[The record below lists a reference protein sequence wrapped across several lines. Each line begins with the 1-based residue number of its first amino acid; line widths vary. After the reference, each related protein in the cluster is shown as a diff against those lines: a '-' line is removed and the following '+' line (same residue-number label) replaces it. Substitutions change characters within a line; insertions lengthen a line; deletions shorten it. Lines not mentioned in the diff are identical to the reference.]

1 MIWLNLTSFNFESD
15 WVWQCSFFH
24 HPAWESA
31 YIHVS
36 LCCLVCAPVASGAQ
50 HISFE
55 RYKRSQGA
63 ASRRARYTEHILVCT
78 WIAKISTLRVHD
90 VGVFYNSGGMD
101 RWIYNVSGWLCA
113 RVYFSLVCVI
123 VAACIDMTHTHTRT
137 HRRSHSAFPPQQA
150 RISGDWCARERIY
163 ACVCVFIVSPERR
176 ELWLGF
182 ANIDGWHPHQHSPR
196 ALICISCT

>member
-15 WVWQCSFFH
+15 WVWKSSFFH

-31 YIHVS
+31 YMHVS
-36 LCCLVCAPVASGAQ
+36 LCCLVCAPVASEAQ

-113 RVYFSLVCVI
+113 RVYFSHVCVI
-123 VAACIDMTHTHTRT
+123 VAACIDMTHTHART
-137 HRRSHSAFPPQQA
+137 DALTQLFLRSRRVSRGTDA
-150 RISGDWCARERIY
+150 RASVY
-163 ACVCVFIVSPERR
+163 MHACVY
-176 ELWLGF
+176 LL
-182 ANIDGWHPHQHSPR
+182 
-196 ALICISCT
+196 